1 MILRTTV
8 AVGLLALLSACGLGE
23 RFASAEDR
31 INRVLPPGPA
41 VASAMQRLSAMP
53 EQNATAANAFA
64 AHHAAR
70 LKVRALNCADGL
82 SVGVFDSDE
91 KLLRRLNNKSCFEA
105 ADAELARWLNLY
117 RAHRLLALGPL
128 RPIPAQPPKLIPSAE
143 FISELTFASQA
154 GVALM
159 SGPAYQIAVDIGT
172 GEEIRRDAANRGLP
186 FPGPMSANGRLVRSH
201 RVGGVSMRMV
211 DTGEVLAEFP
221 ANQSFAWLNQR
232 FMLIFEHPAREVRLH
247 DMVTGRETVV
257 SGLSFDDA
265 FANLL
270 PIPGSTTQF
279 LAIARRNAMTVE
291 LVDQIGS
298 AQAKVTAMVPTP
310 AYPPRVSESALT
322 PDGKTLVSRQQP
334 HFSFLDLQDLKFSQ
348 TSLAPMS
355 ANEILPMPDPD
366 EFLVATALPS
376 GDGFTSVIRKFI
388 LSRSKNTLAPIDANP
403 GGDRYVWI
411 APLKRL
417 GLVNDRHIMVLDR
430 IDAAQAMPAD
440 QVVAAFMDEVNQRKL
455 ARFAAVAQ
463 AYPSGLMPPEVTAAR
478 DASMASVGAAR
489 AAAQATG
496 QAGMGNPRPPLAQVA
511 ADAQIEGVGV
521 YQGTGPA
528 LRQGMTRAAGVVEV
542 RVRRGARP
550 TVLVLSSYEP
560 VRWMIITESGARLA
574 AVLLSGYHA
583 STVVGA
589 GNAPIVQMGQD
600 FAYTGHGAG
609 YQQLQRSVERLTGRQ
624 IGLFQGRYEGLGF
637 AVGSLP

>member
-1 MILRTTV
+1 MILRTTI

-41 VASAMQRLSAMP
+41 VASAVQRLSAMP
-53 EQNATAANAFA
+53 EQDATAAKAFA
-64 AHHAAR
+64 EHHAAR

-91 KLLRRLNNKSCFEA
+91 KLLRRLNNKTCFEA

-117 RAHRLLALGPL
+117 RAHRLLGLGPL
-128 RPIPAQPPKLIPSAE
+128 RPIPGQPPKLIPSAE
-143 FISELTFASQA
+143 FISGLAFASHA
-154 GVALM
+154 GVALL

-172 GEEIRRDAANRGLP
+172 GEEIRRDAAIRGFP
-186 FPGPMSANGRLVRSH
+186 NPGPMSANGRLVRSH
-201 RVGGVSMRMV
+201 RDGGVSMRMV

-232 FMLIFEHPAREVRLH
+232 FILTFEHPARDVRLH

-257 SGLSFDDA
+257 GGLSFDNA
-265 FANLL
+265 FASLL

-279 LAIARRNAMTVE
+279 VAIAKRNALTLE
-291 LVDQIGS
+291 LVEQNGS
-298 AQAKVTAMVPTP
+298 TQAKVTAMVPAP
-310 AYPPRVSESALT
+310 PYPPQVIDSAVT
-322 PDGKTLVSRQQP
+322 PDGKTLVSRQP
-334 HFSFLDLQDLKFSQ
+334 AHFSFLDLQDLKFSE

-355 ANEILPMPDPD
+355 ANEILPTPDPD
-366 EFLVATALPS
+366 EFLVTVALHS
-376 GDGFTSVIRKFI
+376 RDVSTSVARKFV
-388 LSRSKNTLAPIDANP
+388 LSRSKNTLAPTAANSA
-403 GGDRYVWI
+403 GERHVWI

-417 GLVNDRHIMVLDR
+417 GLVNDRHIMVLER
-430 IDAAQAMPAD
+430 IDATEAKPAD
-440 QVVAAFMDEVNQRKL
+440 QVVATLLDEFNQRAL
-455 ARFAAVAQ
+455 ARFAAVTQ
-463 AYPSGLMPPEVTAAR
+463 APPSGPISAEAPSARGAHITSVIPPRAATHTAQPGI
-478 DASMASVGAAR
+478 GAA
-489 AAAQATG
+489 Q
-496 QAGMGNPRPPLAQVA
+496 PPLAQIA
-511 ADAQIEGVGV
+511 IDAQIEGVGV
-521 YQGTGPA
+521 YQGTGAA
-528 LRQGMTRAAGVVEV
+528 LRQGMSRAAGVVEV
-542 RVRRGARP
+542 RVRRSTRP

-589 GNAPIVQMGQD
+589 GNAPIVQLGQD

-624 IGLFQGRYEGLGF
+624 IGLFQGRYEGTNF
-637 AVGSLP
+637 SVGSLP